1 MQGADHRTADGL
13 HVGVG
18 HATHKGARA
27 DNQDFAASYVG
38 PARNQLT
45 IGLLAALSDGMGGA
59 KGGRVAAEL
68 AVRGFIDGCLGQPST
83 IGLSRI
89 GARAA
94 DAVNRWIHTL
104 GRSDPALNG
113 MACTLSALLLCGR
126 STHLVH
132 VGDSRVYRM
141 RDNVLTLLTSD
152 HTLGAPGTS
161 NALTR
166 AVGAQD
172 SLRVDHVKETAYLH
186 DRYLLCSDG
195 VHGALPLKQ
204 IHSLLARRAAPE
216 ETAREL
222 VEQAAASTDADNCTA
237 VVLDILALPTTQ
249 FADMELAIG
258 EQPLRSAPASG
269 AMIDDYEL
277 GEMLADGQYMR
288 VFRAHDRRANR
299 EVVLKFPKP
308 RPGLDALLRA
318 ALLREMWIASH
329 VRSPFVTEALEP
341 PTERR
346 SCLYGVL
353 PYYAGE
359 TLELRLRHQPPVP
372 LAAGLQIAI
381 KLTKAV
387 AALHRAGIIHRDIKP
402 ENIMLETD
410 GGLKLIDLGVARLR
424 RFDEG
429 ESLEVPGTR
438 SYMAPE
444 LFSGTAADES
454 ADIFALGVTI
464 YRMFTGGAYPY
475 GEVEAFSSPRL
486 GKAAPLGKLRPD
498 LPAWL
503 DRVIARAI
511 ALDRRERHADAIEFG
526 FELEHGSLRAI
537 PHGFERQ
544 SLYDRHPIR
553 FWQLVSVSLFV
564 ALLVALAHI
573 D

>member
-1 MQGADHRTADGL
+1 MQVADQRTADGL
-13 HVGVG
+13 HVGLG
-18 HATHKGARA
+18 QASRQGGRA
-27 DNQDFAASYVG
+27 ENQDYAACYVG
-38 PARNQLT
+38 TPRNQLT

-68 AVRGFIDGCLGQPST
+68 AVRGFIDGCLGQPAT
-83 IGLSRI
+83 IGISRI

-104 GRSDPALNG
+104 GRSDPSLNG
-113 MACTLSALLLCGR
+113 MACTLSALVLCGR

-132 VGDSRVYRM
+132 VGDSRVYRL
-141 RDNVLTLLTSD
+141 RDNMLTLLTTD
-152 HTLGAPGTS
+152 HTLGAPGTTH
-161 NALTR
+161 ALTR

-172 SLRVDHVKETAYLH
+172 SLRVDHFKENAQLH

-195 VHGALPLKQ
+195 VHGALSQ
-204 IHSLLARRAAPE
+204 TEIHALLALRSAPG
-216 ETAREL
+216 ETAERL
-222 VEQAAASTDADNCTA
+222 VDQATVSTDSDNATA
-237 VVLDILALPTTQ
+237 VVLDILALPSTQ
-249 FADMELAIG
+249 FADMELAIS
-258 EQPLRSAPASG
+258 EQPLRSAPVSG
-269 AMIDDYEL
+269 AVIDGYEL

-288 VFRAHDRRANR
+288 VFRARDQNAKR

-329 VRSPFVTEALEP
+329 VRSPFVTESLEP

-359 TLELRLRHQPPVP
+359 TLERRLIRRPRIT
-372 LAAGLQIAI
+372 LAAGLEIAL

-402 ENIMLETD
+402 ENIMLESD

-444 LFSGTAADES
+444 LFAGMPADES
-454 ADIFALGVTI
+454 SDIFALGVTL
-464 YRMFTGGAYPY
+464 YRMFTAGSYPY
-475 GEVEAFSSPRL
+475 GEVEAFAQPRL
-486 GKAAPLGKLRPD
+486 GKATALAKLRPD

-503 DRVIARAI
+503 DRTIARAI
-511 ALDRRERHADAIEFG
+511 TIDRRDRYADAIEFG
-526 FELEHGSLRAI
+526 FELEHGSLRAT
-537 PHGFERQ
+537 PHAIERP
-544 SLYDRHPIR
+544 SLYDRNPAR
-553 FWQLVSVSLFV
+553 FWQVVSALLFV
-564 ALLVALAHI
+564 ALMVALAHLR
-573 D
+573 